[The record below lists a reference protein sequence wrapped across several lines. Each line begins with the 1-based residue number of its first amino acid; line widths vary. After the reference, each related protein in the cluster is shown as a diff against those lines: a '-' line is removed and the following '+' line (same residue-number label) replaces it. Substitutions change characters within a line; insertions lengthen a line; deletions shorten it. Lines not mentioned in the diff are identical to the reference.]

1 MKISIIHSQH
11 SLPFLS
17 IRILC
22 NYAPKN
28 LNLTILFRVSNYINL
43 QIQEMAFKLCAK
55 QSVGKKGQ
63 EGKQLE
69 FAPRL
74 HKFA

>member
-1 MKISIIHSQH
+1 MQ
-11 SLPFLS
+11 
-17 IRILC
+17 LC
-22 NYAPKN
+22 TKKLKFDN
-28 LNLTILFRVSNYINL
+28 LVSGFNYINL
-43 QIQEMAFKLCAK
+43 QIQEMAFNLCAK

-69 FAPRL
+69 FAPQL